1 MFSSKMGGRTPPPP
15 DPSKIPFMIEDN
27 GSPMAET
34 DYRLISQEY
43 AKGGISA
50 VILVNSG
57 AAVALLSQLSS
68 LSDILPAKAVGFAFI
83 SFVIGIVFGLLT
95 WVYGFI
101 STRHVDR
108 VLRLQD
114 PNYSLADRWMFFGL
128 LSLCAGVLAFAIGCI
143 LLSVCY
149 LL

>member
-1 MFSSKMGGRTPPPP
+1 MFSSKMGGRMPPPP

-114 PNYSLADRWMFFGL
+114 PNYSLGHVDKWRSQRRIEVMSMKPKK
-128 LSLCAGVLAFAIGCI
+128 LSAVL
-143 LLSVCY
+143 S
-149 LL
+149 